1 VAEWQTRWLQVPV
14 SFGTWGFKSPFAHN
28 QRPSGRLK
36 PQYAHVTDDESA
48 ATMAIRFRPLRIL
61 LATACG
67 ALFVVAPIATA
78 GPAVACVSGQYSDPF
93 TGQCSGGGGGY
104 PSVNGVPCIPGQHMG
119 TCMGFLQNMP
129 RPGATLG
136 P

>member
-1 VAEWQTRWLQVPV
+1 MT
-14 SFGTWGFKSPFAHN
+14 
-28 QRPSGRLK
+28 
-36 PQYAHVTDDESA
+36 PQYSHVNDDESVA
-48 ATMAIRFRPLRIL
+48 EMASRFRTLRL
-61 LATACG
+61 VLAAAC
-67 ALFVVAPIATA
+67 AASFVVIAPIVTA
-78 GPAVACVSGQYSDPF
+78 GPATACISGQYADPF

>member
-1 VAEWQTRWLQVPV
+1 
-14 SFGTWGFKSPFAHN
+14 
-28 QRPSGRLK
+28 
-36 PQYAHVTDDESA
+36 
-48 ATMAIRFRPLRIL
+48 MASRFRTLRL
-61 LATACG
+61 VLAAAC
-67 ALFVVAPIATA
+67 AASFVVIAPIVTA
-78 GPAVACVSGQYSDPF
+78 GPATACISGQYADPF